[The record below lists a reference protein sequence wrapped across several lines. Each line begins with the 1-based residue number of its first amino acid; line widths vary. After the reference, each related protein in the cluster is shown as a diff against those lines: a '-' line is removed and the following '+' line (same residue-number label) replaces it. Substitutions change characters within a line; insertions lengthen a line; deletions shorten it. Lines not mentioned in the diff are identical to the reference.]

1 MYSITG
7 KQPGRDDDPRL
18 LLRSECR
25 GLLDLF
31 VPTAMRRVPYYLLA
45 VALTRADLR
54 RFDLLLH
61 KLIGGDVDGPLTVS
75 YYVRADYTSEPARSL
90 DEVLS
95 NELLPDVVYELIVRL
110 EDNRRS
116 IEVVFS
122 RRGVVCRIIGGA
134 FDESWE
140 AEAQKAVSAFLA
152 GKRAKFLAPLFAPVI
167 FLLGGAF
174 YVMYGMAVG
183 PNGADTWTQ
192 LFYGAYSVTGF
203 SSGVLFWLHQRG
215 TFFPHAKIAIR
226 DSAEDAG
233 SGNNASLTGV
243 LSLTVE
249 VVHLIADYFSRRA
262 RPSTQA

>member
-31 VPTAMRRVPYYLLA
+31 VPTAMRRVPHFLLA

-61 KLIGGDVDGPLTVS
+61 KLMGGDVDGPLSVS
-75 YYVRADYTSEPARSL
+75 YYVRTAYTSEPAGSL

-95 NELLPDVVYELIVRL
+95 NELLPDVVYELTIRL

-116 IEVVFS
+116 LEVVFS
-122 RRGVVCRIIGGA
+122 RRGVVCRAIGGA

-174 YVMYGMAVG
+174 YVMYAMAVE
-183 PNGADTWTQ
+183 PNGLDIWRL
-192 LFYGAYSVTGF
+192 LFYAAYSLTGF

-215 TFFPHAKIAIR
+215 ILFPHAKIAIR
-226 DSAEDAG
+226 DTAG
-233 SGNNASLTGV
+233 GADSGNKGSLIGV
-243 LSLTVE
+243 LSLFIQ
-249 VVHLIADYFSRRA
+249 LISLVADYFFRRP